1 MLSFNRLSLNHPS
14 FNRPVGS
21 ILRGVLFC
29 FLFLL
34 PFFSIPTLGAL
45 ELDGVY
51 FTETG
56 CNHCDI
62 FLYKEKPQL
71 ESTYSVKLNLTTYD
85 ILSTEGYER
94 CVKMLAD
101 RGLTFTVFPVLFIG
115 HNVYRGNGAIESN
128 LSAELEY
135 YLAHGTWRPTVAESK
150 VPTGSAFV
158 ASAATVLLAGLLDGI
173 NPCAFSTMLF
183 FLSFMALRHKNKMS
197 LLFVALAFILT
208 VFATYFIIGLGLL
221 SALRTFFSAQRFSVY
236 LDILVSLVAVVF
248 AILNIRDGVLASH
261 GKVEDSVLQLPSS
274 FKRLGHGLI
283 RHFDFLPLYILG
295 AALSGFLV
303 SFIEL
308 ACTGQIYLPTLA
320 YMNQSAFSSR
330 SLILLTIYNLAFVF
344 PLTLVFL
351 LFFLGLRHETIR
363 RWYGQRMVLV
373 RILSAIFFLALGT
386 LVWIL

>member
-1 MLSFNRLSLNHPS
+1 MSVHAAKLPFPRLSA
-14 FNRPVGS
+14 FF
-21 ILRGVLFC
+21 IVLFLRT
-29 FLFLL
+29 LFSAL
-34 PFFSIPTLGAL
+34 PLGAL
-45 ELDGVY
+45 ELEGVY

-56 CNHCDI
+56 CNHCDV

-71 ESTYSVKLNLTTYD
+71 ESTYSLALNLTTYD
-85 ILSTEGYER
+85 ILSTDGYKR
-94 CVKMLAD
+94 CVDMLAD
-101 RGLTFTVFPVLFIG
+101 RGLSFTVFPVLFIG
-115 HNVYRGNGAIESN
+115 NNVYRGNKSIETN
-128 LSAELEY
+128 LGMELEY
-135 YLAHGTWRPTVAESK
+135 YLAHGTWRPTVVEST

-158 ASAATVLLAGLLDGI
+158 ASAATVLFAGLLDGI

-183 FLSFMALRHKNKMS
+183 FLSFMALRHKNKIS

-236 LDILVSLVAVVF
+236 LDILVSLVAVIF
-248 AILNIRDGVLASH
+248 AGLNIRDGVLASR
-261 GKVEDSVLQLPSS
+261 GKVEDSVLQLPPS

-295 AALSGFLV
+295 AAVSGFLI
-303 SFIEL
+303 SFVEL

-330 SLILLTIYNLAFVF
+330 SLVLLSIYNLAFVF

-351 LFFLGLRHETIR
+351 LFFFGLRHETIR
-363 RWYGQRMVLV
+363 RWYGKRMVLV
-373 RILSAIFFLALGT
+373 RILSAVFFLALGA
-386 LVWIL
+386 LVWFL

>member
-1 MLSFNRLSLNHPS
+1 MRSFNHPS
-14 FNRPVGS
+14 FYHLFLRRPLFS
-21 ILRGVLFC
+21 SHRGVFLCSLF
-29 FLFLL
+29 FLW
-34 PFFSIPTLGAL
+34 FFSPLLLGAL
-45 ELDGVY
+45 ELDGIY

-56 CNHCDI
+56 CDHCDI

-71 ESTYSVKLNLTTYD
+71 ESAYSVTLNLATYD
-85 ILSTEGYER
+85 ILSTDGYKR
-94 CVKMLAD
+94 CVDMLAA

-115 HNVYRGNGAIESN
+115 NNVYRGNKAIETN

-135 YLAHGTWRPTVAESK
+135 YLAQGTWRPAVVEPKIAA
-150 VPTGSAFV
+150 GSAFV
-158 ASAATVLLAGLLDGI
+158 ASAATVMLAGLLDGI

-183 FLSFMALRHKNKMS
+183 FLSFMALRHKNKIS
-197 LLFVALAFILT
+197 LLFVALAFILA

-236 LDILVSLVAVVF
+236 VNILVSLVAVIF
-248 AILNIRDGVLASH
+248 AGFTIRDGVLASR
-261 GKVEDSVLQLPSS
+261 GKLEDSILQLPSS
-274 FKRLGHGLI
+274 FKRLAHGFI

-303 SFIEL
+303 SLIEL

-330 SLILLTIYNLAFVF
+330 SLILLSIYNLAFVF

-363 RWYGQRMVLV
+363 RWYARRIVLV
-373 RILSAIFFLALGT
+373 RILSAVFFLALGV

>member
-1 MLSFNRLSLNHPS
+1 MCNRLSLKFLIGFLH
-14 FNRPVGS
+14 
-21 ILRGVLFC
+21 RGVFFC
-29 FLFLL
+29 FLALL
-34 PFFSIPTLGAL
+34 WLFSTPALGAL
-45 ELDGVY
+45 ELEGVY

-71 ESTYSVKLNLTTYD
+71 ESTYSVTLNLTTYD
-85 ILSTEGYER
+85 ILSTDGYER

-101 RGLTFTVFPVLFIG
+101 RGLSFTVFPVLFIG
-115 HNVYRGNGAIESN
+115 HNVYRGNKAIETN
-128 LSAELEY
+128 LGIELEY
-135 YLAHGTWRPTVAESK
+135 YLAHGTWRPTVVESK
-150 VPTGSAFV
+150 VPTGSVFI
-158 ASAATVLLAGLLDGI
+158 ASAATVLFAGLLDGI

-183 FLSFMALRHKNKMS
+183 FLSFMALRHKNKIS

-221 SALRTFFSAQRFSVY
+221 SALRTFFSAQRFAVY
-236 LDILVSLVAVVF
+236 LNILVSLGAALF
-248 AILNIRDGVLASH
+248 AGLNIRDGILASR
-261 GKVEDSVLQLPSS
+261 GKVENSVLQLPPS

-320 YMNQSAFSSR
+320 YMNQSALSSR
-330 SLILLTIYNLAFVF
+330 SLVLLSIYNLAFVF

-351 LFFLGLRHETIR
+351 LFFFGLRHETIR
-363 RWYGQRMVLV
+363 RWYSQRMVLV
-373 RILSAIFFLALGT
+373 RVLSAVFFLALGI
-386 LVWIL
+386 LVWVL